1 MKIKISYAPDEERDA
16 CAAARAML
24 KLFPAIRIHKDDNNP
39 PYTRLYMTTKRPA
52 NTVMEPKSVDL

>member
-16 CAAARAML
+16 YAATRAML

-39 PYTRLYMTTKRPA
+39 PYTRLYMATKRPENPSLGA
-52 NTVMEPKSVDL
+52 ENP